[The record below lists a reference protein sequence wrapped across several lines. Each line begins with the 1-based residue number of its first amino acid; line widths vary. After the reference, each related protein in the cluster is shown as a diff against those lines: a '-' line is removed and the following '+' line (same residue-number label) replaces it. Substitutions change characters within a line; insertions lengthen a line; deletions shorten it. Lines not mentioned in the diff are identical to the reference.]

1 MPDSIVPHSKDVE
14 RRICQLLDMDDRELA
29 AEMEKDSLL
38 SDNRHQRLCDT
49 LGEMML
55 EVDRLISRLDD
66 MDNCQA
72 EESDSEP
79 ISR

>member
-1 MPDSIVPHSKDVE
+1 MPDSIMLHSTDVE
-14 RRICQLLDMDDRELA
+14 SRICRLLDMDDEELA
-29 AEMEKDSLL
+29 AEMKSYFLL
-38 SDNRHQRLCDT
+38 SDDRDQRLCDT

-55 EVDRLISRLDD
+55 QVDRLISRLDD